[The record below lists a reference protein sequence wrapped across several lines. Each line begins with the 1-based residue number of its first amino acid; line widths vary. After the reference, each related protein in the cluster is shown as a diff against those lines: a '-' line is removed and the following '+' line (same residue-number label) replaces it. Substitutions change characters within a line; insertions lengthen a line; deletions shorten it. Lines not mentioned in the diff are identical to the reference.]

1 MKFPLNLWRG
11 IVSLLAVFS
20 LISVPLIKGQQPQP
34 ATRPAATKPAQPPA
48 KQTPQIKP
56 APAAPASQQP
66 AATTPTQETGAATG
80 KEVATEAVTLDTL
93 LAADAYAVYGELRSV
108 GQFFNSREVLDLIA
122 PLRLPG
128 ASASPELLAL
138 LDFLAT
144 RADAL
149 ATARVMFG
157 AAPVRAKLP
166 AALVAID
173 LTSPEQAEKLLPE
186 LRAFAAAKL
195 QTLAQPAPQGTTISQ
210 TTKGTNAPATLRRNR
225 RRERAAAQSARTTQ
239 PAQPA
244 VLPFHLQRAGS
255 IVAISAQP
263 FTFKQLWKTG
273 EKLLA
278 EEPSFGAARARFAG
292 ETLFVYFNV
301 ARMEQAN
308 KRQREEFER
317 QMAAERERVAK
328 LPSRSAETN
337 VTAEEESI
345 DEKDEAKKIAGENA
359 NESRVAGTDSVT
371 IATDAAIPSADVEV
385 MIEGTKGVPTLSV
398 SADPDAT
405 PEPPPAKLTPEEEA
419 KQEARRQTEQFE
431 SLLMMSVFGGGQAA
445 GNSAWPEAIAAGVAL
460 EDDALAIRALF
471 INASDEQP
479 LRPIPFVPIILS
491 GPQINA
497 EAANVLPADT
507 DILVSA
513 SLDLQQMYEYVLS
526 SLGILAAVVNTP
538 GKDSGLQPQLDSF
551 EKQYNFRIKEDL
563 LSSLGNEIAVSLPA
577 YWLGGRSIMIPSAGI
592 VVGSGSSASAG
603 PTQSAKPKQT
613 APVFVVALNDK
624 KKLQGILPRALAAA
638 GLAGL
643 SEGQL
648 FEKRGDVEVFTF
660 SQGTVAF
667 IEQFLVIAPDAQTM
681 QWIIEA
687 YNDRETLAAA
697 PAFREA
703 TKWQPRQTLAQV
715 YVSNGVLKRAFEDP
729 QQVAELIEDETI
741 RTLLARL
748 PTEPGAVTHVA
759 AKDDNKLFH
768 ELRLPKSLLARAAA
782 EIVIS
787 QKLAPLRTGEQMA
800 RWKMHS
806 IASAQQSYKEATGR
820 YGTLEELEASDALPE
835 YLKNSQFTVEG
846 YEIKLSVSGD
856 KFEATATPAAYRK
869 TGRLSFYIDQTG
881 VIRGGDTGGKPAT
894 ASSEPVQ

>member
-1 MKFPLNLWRG
+1 MKLHLNLWRG
-11 IVSLLAVFS
+11 IVSCFAIFS
-20 LISVPLIKGQQPQP
+20 LISVPLVKGQQP
-34 ATRPAATKPAQPPA
+34 ATRPPA
-48 KQTPQIKP
+48 KQTPQSKP
-56 APAAPASQQP
+56 APAAPASQRP
-66 AATTPTQETGAATG
+66 AATTPTQETGAAAG
-80 KEVATEAVTLDTL
+80 KDVATEVVTLDTL

-128 ASASPELLAL
+128 ASAPPELLAL
-138 LDFLAT
+138 LDFLST

-195 QTLAQPAPQGTTISQ
+195 QTLAQPAPQPTTIEQ
-210 TTKGTNAPATLRRNR
+210 TTKGTNAPATLRRSR
-225 RRERAAAQSARTTQ
+225 RRGGRAATQSAQTNQ
-239 PAQPA
+239 PSQPA

-278 EEPSFGAARARFAG
+278 EEPGFGAARARFAG

-301 ARMEQAN
+301 ARMEQSN
-308 KRQREEFER
+308 KRQREEIER
-317 QMAAERERVAK
+317 QMAAERERIAK
-328 LPSRSAETN
+328 LPPRSAETN

-345 DEKDEAKKIAGENA
+345 NEKDEAKKIGGEKA
-359 NESRVAGTDSVT
+359 NEDRVAVSNSAAT
-371 IATDAAIPSADVEV
+371 ATDAAIPSTEAEIV
-385 MIEGTKGVPTLSV
+385 GAAQGVPNLSV
-398 SADPDAT
+398 SIDPDAT

-419 KQEARRQTEQFE
+419 KQESRRQTEQFE

-445 GNSAWPEAIAAGVAL
+445 GNSAWPEAIAAGVTL

-479 LRPIPFVPIILS
+479 LRPIPFVPILLS

-526 SLGILAAVVNTP
+526 SLRILDAVVGAP
-538 GKDSGLQPQLDSF
+538 GKDSGLQSQLDSF

-577 YWLGGRSIMIPSAGI
+577 YWLGGRSIMIPSVGI
-592 VVGSGSSASAG
+592 VVGSDSGASAG

-648 FEKRGDVEVFTF
+648 FEKRGDVEILTF

-681 QWIIEA
+681 EWIAEA
-687 YNDRETLAAA
+687 YNDHETLAAA
-697 PAFREA
+697 PAFRDA
-703 TKWQPRQTLAQV
+703 TKWQPRPTLAQV
-715 YVSNGVLKRAFEDP
+715 YVSQQVLKKAFEDP
-729 QQVAELIEDETI
+729 QQVAELIDDETI
-741 RTLLARL
+741 RALLARL
-748 PTEPGAVTHVA
+748 PVEPGAVTHVV
-759 AKDDNKLFH
+759 AKDDNKLLH

-782 EIVIS
+782 EIVVS
-787 QKLAPLRTGEQMA
+787 QKLAPLRTGEQTA

-806 IASAQQSYKEATGR
+806 LASAQQKLKEATGR

-835 YLKNSQFTVEG
+835 FLKNSQFTVEG

-856 KFEATATPAAYRK
+856 KFEATATPAVYRK
-869 TGRLSFYIDQTG
+869 TGRFSFYIDQTG

-894 ASSEPVQ
+894 ASSEPVP